1 MEGRAT
7 RRMGFLI
14 VWAVL
19 LLIFA
24 FVQMGHH
31 IELSKRSVWMDRV
44 DEKLNVH
51 ERKLD
56 LLAETV
62 SKLPNSMVEKFNER
76 YRDR

>member
-1 MEGRAT
+1 
-7 RRMGFLI
+7 MGFLI

-51 ERKLD
+51 EGKLN
-56 LLAETV
+56 LLSEAV
-62 SKLPNSMVEKFNER
+62 SKLPDSMIQKFNER
-76 YRDR
+76 YKDR

>member
-1 MEGRAT
+1 
-7 RRMGFLI
+7 MGFLI

-51 ERKLD
+51 EGQLN
-56 LLAETV
+56 LLAIKVAE
-62 SKLPNSMVEKFNER
+62 LPEATIKRFNEV
-76 YRDR
+76 YKKP